1 MGLNTI
7 LLIVILLAIFA
18 SIAGWLNT
26 RTILKELTEIKK
38 SMGIKDKNTNS
49 FLDDDL
55 DRD

>member
-1 MGLNTI
+1 VGLNTI